1 MADTIL
7 SAQMSDSE
15 LFSSIDKELG
25 KCETRF
31 GTFASN
37 VNKTL
42 DGINVNLGQGL
53 AKNFGSQ
60 IDAMSQKIKE
70 LETQAKSIKIGSNN
84 QSTAPTTLNVNDLN
98 NYSASVSTKSNP
110 IAANLSQMN
119 SEMSNSLSKYDEL
132 THKIQIAKS
141 EQEKLTIE
149 NRKYGIELDR
159 INNTG
164 SYKAGSC

>member
-70 LETQAKSIKIGSNN
+70 LETQAKSIKVGSNN
-84 QSTAPTTLNVNDLN
+84 QSTSPTTLNVNDLN
-98 NYSASVSTKSNP
+98 K
-110 IAANLSQMN
+110 
-119 SEMSNSLSKYDEL
+119 
-132 THKIQIAKS
+132 
-141 EQEKLTIE
+141 
-149 NRKYGIELDR
+149 
-159 INNTG
+159 
-164 SYKAGSC
+164 